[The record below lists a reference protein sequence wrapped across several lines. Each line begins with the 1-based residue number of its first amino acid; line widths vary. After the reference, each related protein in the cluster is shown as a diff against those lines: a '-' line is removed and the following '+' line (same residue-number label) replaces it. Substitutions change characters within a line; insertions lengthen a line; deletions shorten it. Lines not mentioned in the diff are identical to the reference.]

1 MLTFI
6 QSILFDCTV
15 FKKIWEIHNIWKINN
30 AAYITTRSKKKHQWY
45 FRKYLE
51 MNENENTT
59 YWNSG
64 DSTKVVF
71 TGEVVAANA
80 CIKKKKE
87 EEEECS
93 PISNLSILVK
103 EGKT

>member
-1 MLTFI
+1 M
-6 QSILFDCTV
+6 LFDCTL
-15 FKKIWEIHNIWKINN
+15 FKKIGEIHNIWKINN
-30 AAYITTRSKKKHQWY
+30 AAYIITRSKKKHQWY

-51 MNENENTT
+51 MNENKNTT
-59 YWNSG
+59 YWNLG
-64 DSTKVVF
+64 DTTKVVF

-80 CIKKKKE
+80 YIKKK
-87 EEEECS
+87 EEECS

>member
-1 MLTFI
+1 
-6 QSILFDCTV
+6 
-15 FKKIWEIHNIWKINN
+15 
-30 AAYITTRSKKKHQWY
+30 
-45 FRKYLE
+45 
-51 MNENENTT
+51 MNENKNTT
-59 YWNSG
+59 YWNLG
-64 DSTKVVF
+64 DTTKVVF

-80 CIKKKKE
+80 YIKKKK